1 MLFVAIFSKLAIY
14 ILYGSDCDLITQE
27 PKVICTASYES
38 LLNNSQLPTFKLY
51 PIVGIHDMLGTN
63 EMKGFESLHE

>member
-1 MLFVAIFSKLAIY
+1 MFTKK
-14 ILYGSDCDLITQE
+14 
-27 PKVICTASYES
+27 PKVTCERSYKS
-38 LLNNSQLPTFKLY
+38 LLKRPEVLLFKLY

>member
-1 MLFVAIFSKLAIY
+1 MLFVALYSILAIY
-14 ILYGSDCDLITQE
+14 ILYGGDCDLFTKK
-27 PKVICTASYES
+27 PKVTCERSYKS
-38 LLNNSQLPTFKLY
+38 LLKRPEVLLFKLY